1 MEYRVL
7 GNSVIKK
14 DVADK
19 ATGKARYGAD
29 YLFPDLLIGK
39 ILRSPVAHARIL
51 KIDTSRAAALP
62 GVKAVVTYNDTPRH
76 RIGRWVKDR
85 PILAWDKVRYIG
97 EPVAAVAAVDE
108 ETAEEALGLIT
119 VEYEELPS
127 V

>member
-39 ILRSPVAHARIL
+39 ILRSPVAHARIR
-51 KIDTSRAAALP
+51 KIDTSRAAVLP
-62 GVKAVVTYNDTPRH
+62 GVKAVVTHEDTPH
-76 RIGRWVKDR
+76 RVVGRWVKDR
-85 PILAWDKVRYIG
+85 AILAWDRVRFIG
-97 EPVAAVAAVDE
+97 DPVAAVAAVDE
-108 ETAEEALGLIT
+108 ETAE
-119 VEYEELPS
+119 
-127 V
+127 